1 MKVGE
6 VLRLEN
12 YVAIVTGAGQ
22 GIGKGIAQEFAR
34 QGAAVV
40 IAELNVGN
48 GKAVEASINNEG
60 GKAHFIKTDVADE
73 NNVNNMVKEVIDR
86 FGKIDTLVNN
96 AGVTL
101 FKPLQDVSTEDWD
114 TVINIDLKGTFLCCK
129 YVSKYMMQKSKGSI
143 INISSNHAFSTL
155 PDTEVYA
162 AAKAG
167 INGMSRSMSLS
178 LGKYGIRVNTIC
190 PGFTDTP
197 HYRKWLSAHENPEEA
212 ERKVLSLHATPR
224 ISTPY
229 DIARSAVYLA
239 SDEAEMVT
247 GSDLLIDGGVTS
259 SLYNA

>member
-1 MKVGE
+1 MK
-6 VLRLEN
+6 LED
-12 YVAIVTGAGQ
+12 YVVIVTGAGQ
-22 GIGKGIAQEFAR
+22 GMGQGIAQEFAKE
-34 QGAAVV
+34 GATVV
-40 IAELNVGN
+40 IAELNVAN
-48 GKAVEASINNEG
+48 GKAVEAAINNAG

-73 NNVNNMVKEVIDR
+73 GNIENMVNEVIGR
-86 FGKIDTLVNN
+86 YGKIDTLVNN

-101 FKPLQDVSTEDWD
+101 FKPLQDITTEDWD

-129 YVSKYMMQKSKGSI
+129 YVSKYMMQKNRGSI
-143 INISSNHAFSTL
+143 INISSNHSISTL

-167 INGMSRSMSLS
+167 VNGMSRSMSLS

-197 HYRKWLSAHENPEEA
+197 HHQKWLSNHEDPIEVNEY
-212 ERKVLSLHATPR
+212 VLSLHATPR

-229 DIARSAVYLA
+229 DIGRLAVYLA

-247 GSDLLIDGGVTS
+247 GSDLVIDGGVTS
-259 SLYNA
+259 RLYNS